1 VRALGRVFAESAARH
16 PDRPALRVG
25 GETHT
30 YAELLG
36 RAQALAGAIG
46 AAPPGDPPLCAVHA
60 ERSLW
65 AYAGILAA
73 LLAGRGYVPLGPSFP
88 AERTR
93 VMLERAGATVVIA
106 DPESVEALGEAF
118 AGASRD
124 VTVLFP
130 GSDAPPEWARA
141 RGRRVLCAPD
151 IDGAGAP
158 LPEAADGGEGVA
170 YLLFTSGTT
179 GVPKGIGIRDANVMS
194 YLAAARDQFG
204 LGPDDRCSQT
214 FALTFDLSVHDMFV
228 CWDAGACLC
237 VPPARVAMAPGP
249 FIREEALTAWFS
261 TPSTAVMM
269 DRLRMLTP
277 GAFPTLRWSLFCG
290 EALTA
295 QTAEAWQRAAPGSR
309 VENLYGPTEATIACT
324 AYTWSS
330 ETSPAECVNG
340 VVPIGRPFGRTTTVV
355 VDDALSP
362 VPDGEAGEL
371 LLGGDQV
378 APGYWRDPDRTAE
391 AFVSS
396 GSLTPIGPWY
406 RTGDLAALDARANL
420 LYRGRRDDQI
430 KIRGHRVE
438 LQEVEAAAR
447 AASAATAAVA
457 LGWPRT
463 PAGADGIIMFLVGAG
478 PPDDEILLALRG
490 RLPAYMVPSEIHRVD
505 RLPLSPSGKV
515 DRRRLLA
522 EREASAGP
530 APVSAS

>member
-1 VRALGRVFAESAARH
+1 MRALGRVFAESAARH
-16 PDRPALRVG
+16 PGRPALRVA
-25 GETHT
+25 GETST
-30 YAELLG
+30 YAELLD
-36 RAQALAGAIG
+36 RAQALARAI
-46 AAPPGDPPLCAVHA
+46 AATPPGEPALCAVHA

-65 AYAGILAA
+65 AYAGILGA

-93 VMLERAGATVVIA
+93 VMLERSGATAVVA
-106 DPESVEALGEAF
+106 DPESVEALGEALD
-118 AGASRD
+118 GLDRD
-124 VTVLFP
+124 VTVLLP
-130 GSDAPPEWARA
+130 GADAPPEWAGTA
-141 RGRRVLCAPD
+141 GRPVLSAPD
-151 IDGAGAP
+151 IERVGGP
-158 LPEAADGGEGVA
+158 LPEASGNGDGVA

-179 GVPKGIGIRDANVMS
+179 GVPKGIGISDANVS
-194 YLAAARDQFG
+194 AYLDSARERFA
-204 LGPDDRCSQT
+204 LRPDDRCSQT

-249 FIREEALTAWFS
+249 FIRGEGLTAWFS

-269 DRLRMLTP
+269 DRLRML
-277 GAFPTLRWSLFCG
+277 GADAFPTLRLSLFCG

-295 QTAEAWQRAAPGSR
+295 RTAEAWQRAAPAPTL
-309 VENLYGPTEATIACT
+309 ENLYGPTEATIACT
-324 AYTWSS
+324 AYRWSS
-330 ETSPAECVNG
+330 ETSPEECVNG
-340 VVPIGRPFGRTTTVV
+340 VVPIGRPFGRMATAV
-355 VDDALSP
+355 VDDALRP
-362 VPDGEAGEL
+362 VAHGEPGEL

-378 APGYWRDPDRTAE
+378 AAGYWGDPERTGQ
-391 AFVSS
+391 AFVPVEA
-396 GSLTPIGPWY
+396 LAPRGPWY
-406 RTGDLAALDARANL
+406 RTGDLAAVDARGNL
-420 LYRGRRDDQI
+420 VYRGRKDDQI

-463 PAGADGIIMFLVGAG
+463 PAGADGIILFLVGAG
-478 PPDDEILLALRG
+478 PPDDEILGALRG
-490 RLPAYMVPSEIHRVD
+490 RLPAYMIPSEINRVE

-522 EREASAGP
+522 DREAAAGT